1 MFLHENEGKID
12 LISFLNEART
22 NLNIP
27 KCRVMTNYKAVILSG
42 LVFGAEYIG
51 KKRDNKNHGLGK
63 LIYTNGHVYEG
74 SWQKGK
80 RHGLGKYL
88 WPSGAYYEGAWFE
101 GQKQGLGK
109 YLMSD
114 GRVYEGLWEEG

>member
-1 MFLHENEGKID
+1 MHENEGKID
-12 LISFLNEART
+12 LISFLNEVRT

-101 GQKQGLGK
+101 GQK
-109 YLMSD
+109 
-114 GRVYEGLWEEG
+114 